1 MASELGLERLQ
12 RWMQSVVV
20 HPGPIEQA
28 LGSPEADA
36 LVPAPRVSEVIL
48 PSKTLSSAERVEIYH
63 GMYPLRMEEALG
75 QDYPALQHFLGEDGF
90 RELVREYVRAHP
102 SRTYTLN
109 RLGDHLPEFVR
120 TANRLKRRDFCH
132 ELATLERAVTLVFD
146 APETPALSEST
157 ITAVPPEAW
166 EGARL
171 QTIAAFRLLAFRYPV
186 NAYLQ
191 TVRDENH
198 DHPKARLK
206 DEWVAVYRR
215 SYSVYRLDLTRAAHD
230 LLSDLAA
237 GKALG
242 EGLAAA
248 LRRGRRPPS
257 ESELFR
263 WFKDWVSGG
272 VFRAVELA

>member
-1 MASELGLERLQ
+1 MASEVGLERLQ
-12 RWMQSVVV
+12 RWMQGVIVY
-20 HPGPIEQA
+20 PGPVEEA

-36 LVPAPRVSEVIL
+36 LVSAARLSEVIL
-48 PSKTLSSAERVEIYH
+48 PSRTLSPAERVDVYH
-63 GMYPLRMEEALG
+63 GMYPLRMVEAL
-75 QDYPALQHFLGEDGF
+75 QNDYPALAHFLGDDAF
-90 RELVREYVRAHP
+90 RDLVMAYVQVHP

-109 RLGDHLPEFVR
+109 RLGDHLPEFIR
-120 TANRLKRRDFCH
+120 NGANVKRRDFCH
-132 ELATLERAVTLVFD
+132 ELARLERTVSEVFD
-146 APETPALSEST
+146 APETPALSEAA
-157 ITAVPPEAW
+157 IAAVPSEAW

-171 QTIAAFRLLAFRYPV
+171 RTVAAFGLLSFRYPV

-191 TVRDENH
+191 TVRDDNH

-237 GKALG
+237 GKLLG
-242 EGLAAA
+242 EAVAAA

-257 ESELFR
+257 EQELFR
-263 WFKDWVSGG
+263 WFKEWVSGG
-272 VFRAVELA
+272 VFASVET